1 MKKFLIVVVLFF
13 STFSSFAQEKTW
25 AGAGI
30 EANFLLGKMI
40 KHTANFTG
48 VLPKES
54 YGFQLNFVKQ
64 TYGQKNWHQRRNFPQ
79 IGVNL
84 VYVDYNKPSVYG
96 AVIGICPNI
105 QIPLLKWNKLEWVL
119 NAGMGVGYATKP
131 YERLPH
137 PNLENVALGGHWNN
151 VSPFSTDLKWRISQH
166 LGFQIGAN
174 FVHVSNASLEQ
185 PNLGINLWG
194 AHIGLR
200 YAPVDNNP
208 KKIFK
213 HLEPLKNRWLIS
225 ARYSMAF
232 YEKNPADGPMFP
244 VYMGSVFASKRYW
257 SKNKAFAGLDYT
269 YNSGVYVFLKDIEDL
284 QGEEKAASTSVA
296 AFAGNE
302 FLVGKLGIVFQLGV
316 YLKELHNEH
325 HVMYQKIGGNYYFYK
340 SEKGILKEAYAT
352 VFLKTHK
359 AVAEYAELGLGISF

>member
-1 MKKFLIVVVLFF
+1 MHKYLITFVLVCA
-13 STFSSFAQEKTW
+13 TFSSFGQEQNW

-40 KHTANFTG
+40 KHTAKFTG

-54 YGFQLNFVKQ
+54 YALQLNIVKQ
-64 TYGQKNWHQRRNFPQ
+64 TYGQKDWQQRRNFPQ

-84 VYVDYNKPSVYG
+84 VYVNYNKSDVYG
-96 AVIGICPNI
+96 SVFGVCPNI
-105 QIPLLKWNKLEWVL
+105 QIPLLKYKNLEWVFD
-119 NAGMGVGYATKP
+119 AGMGVGYDTKP

-137 PNLENVALGGHWNN
+137 PNLGNVAIGGHLNN
-151 VSPFSTDLKWRISQH
+151 VSPFSTELKLTINQH
-166 LGFQIGAN
+166 LGLQIGGN
-174 FVHVSNASLEQ
+174 FVHVSNASFEQ

-194 AHIGLR
+194 AHVGLR
-200 YAPVDNNP
+200 YSPVDNNP
-208 KKIFK
+208 KKIYK
-213 HLEPLKNRWLIS
+213 QLEPLKNRWLVS

-232 YEKNPADGPMFP
+232 YENNPADGPKYR
-244 VYMGSVFASKRYW
+244 VYNGSIFVSKRYW
-257 SKNKAFAGLDYT
+257 SKNKVYAGFDYT
-269 YNSGVYVFLKDIEDL
+269 YNTGVYVFLKSIENL
-284 QGEEKAASTSVA
+284 QGREDKASTSVA

-316 YLKELHNEH
+316 YLKELYNVHE
-325 HVMYQKIGGNYYFYK
+325 VMYQKIGGNYYFYQ

-359 AVAEYAELGLGISF
+359 ANAEYAELGLGLSF